1 MAWHTKEYP
10 ESRTEG
16 YPAEIRNLKRML
28 SEKPAE
34 MTVFHDTVKAV
45 GASSDMDEV
54 LSLVFENAVKA
65 LRANDGSLM
74 LLDPEEG
81 VLIIKRAHGLDE
93 EIIGN
98 TRIRIGEGIAGLV
111 AQSGKP
117 QIFRGR
123 IERPQTK
130 NRTKYEQVNSVCAP
144 LKTRKGV
151 IGVINLNRKGDT
163 EPFTKDNLKLLS
175 TMAHEAATVIEN
187 ANLYKDLHDS
197 YLGIILALV
206 SALEVKDPYTRGHSD
221 AVARYAVAIARRL
234 DLSPYE
240 IENIEVAAILHD
252 IGKIGISED
261 ILNKPGKLNDKEWD
275 EVKKHPEFS
284 LEIIDGIHFPWD
296 IKPIILAHHE
306 RYDGKG
312 YPAGLEGEE
321 IPLGARIIA
330 VADTFEAMTS
340 DRSYRKGMNR
350 EGAIEELR
358 RVAGTQ
364 LDPEIVKLFI
374 EILMSGEI

>member
-1 MAWHTKEYP
+1 MAWHTKKYP
-10 ESRTEG
+10 DSGTEG
-16 YPAEIRNLKRML
+16 YLAEIRDLKKML
-28 SEKPAE
+28 SERLAE
-34 MTVFHDTVKAV
+34 MTVLHDTVKAV
-45 GASSDMDEV
+45 GASFDMDEV
-54 LSLVFENAVKA
+54 LSMIFESAA
-65 LRANDGSLM
+65 RTLRADDGSLM

-81 VLIIKRAHGLDE
+81 VLTIKRAHGLDE

-98 TRIRIGEGIAGLV
+98 TSIKIGEGIAGLV

-123 IERPQTK
+123 IDSPQTK
-130 NRTKYEQVNSVCAP
+130 DRTKYEQVNSVCAP
-144 LKTRKGV
+144 LKTRKGI

-163 EPFTKDNLKLLS
+163 KPFTEDNLKLLS
-175 TMAHEAATVIEN
+175 SMAHEAATVIEN
-187 ANLYKDLHDS
+187 ASLYKDLHDS

-221 AVARYAVAIARRL
+221 SVARYAVAIARRL

-252 IGKIGISED
+252 IGKIGIHED
-261 ILNKPGKLNDKEWD
+261 ILNKPGKLTEEEWD

-284 LEIIDGIHFPWD
+284 FKIIDGIHFPWD

-312 YPAGLEGEE
+312 YLAGLEGEE

-350 EGAIEELR
+350 EGAIEELK
-358 RVAGTQ
+358 RVSGTQ
-364 LDPEIVKLFI
+364 IDPEIAKVFI
-374 EILMSGEI
+374 EMLMSGEI